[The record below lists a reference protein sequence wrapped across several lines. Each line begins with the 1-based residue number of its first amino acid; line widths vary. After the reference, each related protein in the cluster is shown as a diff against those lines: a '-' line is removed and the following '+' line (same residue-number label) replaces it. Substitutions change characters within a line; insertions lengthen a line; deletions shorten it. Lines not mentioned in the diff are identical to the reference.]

1 MTSAGA
7 QHAIARRP
15 LPIEATLYVRD
26 DSDAANDPTHVMVDF
41 ASGDDKAHVCIAQRV
56 TISFFL
62 LDRHMGNE
70 DTNSQD

>member
-15 LPIEATLYVRD
+15 LPIEARLYVRD

-41 ASGDDKAHVCIAQRV
+41 ASGDDKA
-56 TISFFL
+56 
-62 LDRHMGNE
+62 
-70 DTNSQD
+70 